1 MNYVALALKSCKVIQ
16 TRNVTLPAADPGE
29 IEPTPVLTPTMTEMS
44 TVPVTVVTQT
54 VDIVSTPIPELPEND
69 SDYDME
75 ESVTD
80 ASKLEEV
87 ELEDTCANDTAVV
100 CKNGGI
106 CLSTIA
112 GPKCHCP
119 LQGGTLMKRPS
130 TKQP

>member
-1 MNYVALALKSCKVIQ
+1 M
-16 TRNVTLPAADPGE
+16 TADPGE

-54 VDIVSTPIPELPEND
+54 VDITSTPLPELPAHHDD
-69 SDYDME
+69 SDYDYE

-80 ASKLEEV
+80 PSKVDEV

-100 CKNGGI
+100 CRNGGI

-119 LQGGTLMKRPS
+119 LQGWVDNGMAIKFERLTQRILQFLCLNDFKLMS
-130 TKQP
+130 

>member
-1 MNYVALALKSCKVIQ
+1 MLKNASLVNGHGISFLL
-16 TRNVTLPAADPGE
+16 NEYP
-29 IEPTPVLTPTMTEMS
+29 
-44 TVPVTVVTQT
+44 
-54 VDIVSTPIPELPEND
+54 
-69 SDYDME
+69 DYDYEE

-119 LQGGTLMKRPS
+119 LQGGTLMNRLGNKDIKLPWA
-130 TKQP
+130 

>member
-1 MNYVALALKSCKVIQ
+1 MCSP
-16 TRNVTLPAADPGE
+16 RETLSTADPGE

-54 VDIVSTPIPELPEND
+54 VDIVSTPLPQLPAGEVA
-69 SDYDME
+69 DYDYE

-80 ASKLEEV
+80 ASKVDEV

-100 CKNGGI
+100 CGNGGI

-119 LQGGTLMKRPS
+119 LQG
-130 TKQP
+130 

>member
-1 MNYVALALKSCKVIQ
+1 MCSL
-16 TRNVTLPAADPGE
+16 RETLWTADPGD

-54 VDIVSTPIPELPEND
+54 VDIVSTPLPQLP
-69 SDYDME
+69 DYDYE

-80 ASKLEEV
+80 ASKVDEV

-100 CKNGGI
+100 CSNGGI

-119 LQGGTLMKRPS
+119 LQV
-130 TKQP
+130 

>member
-1 MNYVALALKSCKVIQ
+1 
-16 TRNVTLPAADPGE
+16 
-29 IEPTPVLTPTMTEMS
+29 MTEMS

-54 VDIVSTPIPELPEND
+54 VDIVSTPIPELPEKD
-69 SDYDME
+69 PDYDTEE

-100 CKNGGI
+100 CRNGGI

-119 LQGGTLMKRPS
+119 LQGGMNKIMNRPWTTKTLN
-130 TKQP
+130 

>member
-1 MNYVALALKSCKVIQ
+1 M
-16 TRNVTLPAADPGE
+16 TADPGE

-54 VDIVSTPIPELPEND
+54 VDITSTPLAELPAHHDD
-69 SDYDME
+69 SDYDYE

-80 ASKLEEV
+80 PSKVDEV

-100 CKNGGI
+100 CRNGGI

-119 LQGGTLMKRPS
+119 LQG
-130 TKQP
+130 

>member
-1 MNYVALALKSCKVIQ
+1 MLKNASLVIGYGISFLL
-16 TRNVTLPAADPGE
+16 NGYP
-29 IEPTPVLTPTMTEMS
+29 
-44 TVPVTVVTQT
+44 
-54 VDIVSTPIPELPEND
+54 
-69 SDYDME
+69 DYDYEE

-119 LQGGTLMKRPS
+119 LQGGINDEQTVKDKDLKQNNPNYQVLLLTRDTCIARPLVI
-130 TKQP
+130 QPPTTTQSIHIAN

>member
-1 MNYVALALKSCKVIQ
+1 M
-16 TRNVTLPAADPGE
+16 
-29 IEPTPVLTPTMTEMS
+29 LTPTMTEMS

-54 VDIVSTPIPELPEND
+54 VDIVSTPIPELPEYD
-69 SDYDME
+69 PDYDTEE

-87 ELEDTCANDTAVV
+87 ELEDTCSNDTAVV

-119 LQGGTLMKRPS
+119 LQGGTLMNRPWKTKILNS
-130 TKQP
+130 TTRRARHEVLQEL